1 MALLKLFLAML
12 AIALAAANYVAYS
25 NGGQSGGGDVIA
37 GPGGGDDDQSGEVD
51 RPPTTTPPPPVTP
64 PPPPA
69 SAKLSWKAPLARE
82 NGDPIYVGEITGYRI
97 RVEKQGTSTVQ
108 VKSVSGS
115 TTTTTISLSGAGTY
129 YFSIA
134 AVDTTG
140 VYSDYSGKVS
150 KTVN

>member
-1 MALLKLFLAML
+1 MALLKVFLAML

-25 NGGQSGGGDVIA
+25 NGGQSGGGDVIT
-37 GPGGGDDDQSGEVD
+37 GPGGGDDQSGEVD

-64 PPPPA
+64 PPPA
-69 SAKLSWKAPLARE
+69 TAKLSWKAPLARE

-97 RVEKQGTSTVQ
+97 RIEKQGTSTIQ
-108 VKSVSGS
+108 VKSVGG
-115 TTTTTISLSGAGTY
+115 TTTSTSIQLSGTGTY

>member
-37 GPGGGDDDQSGEVD
+37 GPGGDDQSGEVD
-51 RPPTTTPPPPVTP
+51 RPPTTTPPPPPPVT
-64 PPPPA
+64 PPPA
-69 SAKLSWKAPLARE
+69 SAKLSWNAPLARE

-97 RVEKQGTSTVQ
+97 RIEKQGTSTIQ

-115 TTTTTISLSGAGTY
+115 TTTTTIALSGTGTY

-140 VYSDYSGKVS
+140 VYSDYSSKVS

>member
-1 MALLKLFLAML
+1 MALLKVFLAML

-25 NGGQSGGGDVIA
+25 NGGPSGGGDVIA
-37 GPGGGDDDQSGEVD
+37 GPGGGDDQSGEVD

-64 PPPPA
+64 PPPA
-69 SAKLSWKAPLARE
+69 TAKLSWKAPLARE
-82 NGDPIYVGEITGYRI
+82 NGAPLYVGEITGYRI
-97 RVEKQGTSTVQ
+97 RIEKQGTSTIQ
-108 VKSVSGS
+108 VKSVGGS
-115 TTTTTISLSGAGTY
+115 TTSTSIQLSGAGTY

-150 KTVN
+150 TTVN

>member
-37 GPGGGDDDQSGEVD
+37 GPGGDDQSGEVD
-51 RPPTTTPPPPVTP
+51 RPPTTTPPPPPPVT

-97 RVEKQGTSTVQ
+97 RIEKQGTSTIQ

-115 TTTTTISLSGAGTY
+115 TTSTTVSLSGTGTY

-140 VYSDYSGKVS
+140 VYSDYSSKVS

>member
-51 RPPTTTPPPPVTP
+51 RPPTTTPPPPVT

>member
-25 NGGQSGGGDVIA
+25 NGGQSGGGDVIT
-37 GPGGGDDDQSGEVD
+37 GPGGDDQSGEVD
-51 RPPTTTPPPPVTP
+51 RPPTTTPPPPVT

-97 RVEKQGTSTVQ
+97 RIEKQGTSTVQ

-115 TTTTTISLSGAGTY
+115 TTTTTIALSGTGTY

-140 VYSDYSGKVS
+140 VYSDYSSKVS